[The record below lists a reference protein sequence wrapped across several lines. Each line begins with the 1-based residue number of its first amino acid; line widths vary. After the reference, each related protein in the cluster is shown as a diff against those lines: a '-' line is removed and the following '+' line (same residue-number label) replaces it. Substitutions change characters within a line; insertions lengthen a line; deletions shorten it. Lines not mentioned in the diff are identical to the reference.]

1 MEASRYRLLGEARIE
16 GGCTRLSRLSTSN
29 RPVVGSEEETSP
41 VVIEAMKSREKK
53 KKQRQNENKWFFH
66 LDYTA
71 SIEPCIGH

>member
-53 KKQRQNENKWFFH
+53 NSDRMRTSGFFILTIRQ
-66 LDYTA
+66 A
-71 SIEPCIGH
+71 